1 MDNEVLDRYI
11 NSLDS
16 KYDEKEKLIVQNIE
30 KTNINIIHTSIHKT
44 YTNAHNILSS
54 IHYANCL
61 LQQKKRYTKKID
73 DIIKKVLA
81 LQQNNPLQD
90 YYGLWPIYLEEPI
103 FEMPNP
109 DFNIASFIQ
118 NSLLSIY
125 KNFYD
130 ILPKDILYSIESAC
144 CAASTFIV
152 NRNCALNTSHIV
164 VLECYCCVL
173 SGELFSHPE
182 FVNYGMQKFE
192 SFMHFVLSHGDF
204 MDFNSPTYSY
214 QMAGSLGSI
223 LKNIHNSKVL
233 ENAEVLNKLLWSSI
247 SKHYHHSTGQMAGP
261 YSRSTSD
268 FLDDEN
274 KKLIAEATNNKTSY
288 VSENINLSDSLLNI
302 STSICPPKFY
312 PFFSGEKYIEYSQR
326 LISNGTVY
334 PYYTYPLVATTYM
347 RPKYAF
353 GTFNRMELWEEYKPF
368 IAHFGTQSH
377 PYSIKVTC
385 NVNGSSFSSSH
396 LFCLQVKNSALG
408 HVCFSTN
415 RGLYHISDKQYTDGK
430 IKTSDLRIR
439 YQITGP
445 IENLKFKQND
455 NKLYTF
461 YDDICFIFSYDYYKT
476 DTLKPY
482 IEFTRN
488 KGHSYFDFVLYC
500 GKEKKLN
507 LSDLEHMVCQF
518 SFHISEDEII
528 NSSVKNSLE
537 NGYLVSQMQKD
548 DFNMLIKSPAKPT
561 DWVFCFMNNCQMING
576 ILLEDFAR
584 NTEEAALQYDFITS
598 SSSKIPINILKNNK
612 NPIDDILEKIE
623 RLTSLDFKNL
633 QSECKNIMTLIAKNN
648 ISLDMTK
655 RLAIRIL
662 TNIFDIS
669 KGYSL
674 IFENSLKYEYSN
686 IYINLSQDNSIKSVE
701 NTILSVLNKVQLDY
715 QMFSENKKRKDFIN
729 SITNIIEKNY
739 QNPTLSLA
747 YIAEKLQ
754 MTESHISKTF
764 HKNTGMTYIQYLTR
778 IRMEKAKELM
788 NNGEKNIHNLSEKC
802 GYEYTTSFLRA
813 FKKYTGSTVGTYL
826 KKQ

>member
-1 MDNEVLDRYI
+1 MDNEILDIYI
-11 NSLDS
+11 KHLDS
-16 KYDEKEKLIVQNIE
+16 KYDEKEKLIVQNIS
-30 KTNINIIHTSIHKT
+30 KKNINNIHTSIHKT
-44 YTNAHNILSS
+44 YTNAHNVLTS
-54 IHYANCL
+54 IHYADYL

-73 DIIKKVLA
+73 DIIKKVLS
-81 LQQNNPLQD
+81 LQQNNPLRD

-118 NSLLSIY
+118 NPLLNIY

-144 CAASTFIV
+144 CAASTFMV
-152 NRNCALNTSHIV
+152 NRNCALHVSHIV
-164 VLECYCCVL
+164 VLECYGCVL
-173 SGELFSHPE
+173 SGELFSRPE

-204 MDFNSPTYSY
+204 MDFNSPTFSFM
-214 QMAGSLGSI
+214 MATSLGSM

-233 ENAEVLNKLLWSSI
+233 EIAETLNKLLWSSL
-247 SKHYHHSTGQMAGP
+247 SKHYHFSTGQMAGP

-268 FLDDEN
+268 FLDDST
-274 KKLIAEATNNKTSY
+274 KKIIADATNNILRTSTT
-288 VSENINLSDSLLNI
+288 L
-302 STSICPPKFY
+302 CPPKFY
-312 PFFSGEKYIEYSQR
+312 PFFSDEKYIEYSQR

-334 PYYTYPLVATTYM
+334 PYYTYPLVATTYI

-368 IAHFGTQSH
+368 IAHFGTQSN
-377 PYSIKVTC
+377 PYSIKVAC

-415 RGLYHISDKQYTDGK
+415 RGLHHISDKQYTDGK
-430 IKTSDLRIR
+430 IKTTDLRIR

-445 IENLKFKQND
+445 IDNLKFKQND

-482 IEFTRN
+482 IEFTQN
-488 KGHSYFDFVLYC
+488 KGYSYFDFVLYC
-500 GKEKKLN
+500 GKEKTFN
-507 LSDLEHMVCQF
+507 LSDLEHMICQF
-518 SFHISEDEII
+518 SFHISENEMIA
-528 NSSVKNSLE
+528 NSVKNSLE
-537 NGYLVSQMQKD
+537 NGYLISQMQNN
-548 DFNMLIKSPAKPT
+548 DFNMLIKSPVKPK
-561 DWVFCFMNNCQMING
+561 DWVFCFMNNYQMING

-584 NTEEAALQYDFITS
+584 NTEEAALQYDFIIS
-598 SSSKIPINILKNNK
+598 SSSEIPINISKYNK
-612 NPIDDILEKIE
+612 TPIDDILEKIE

-633 QSECKNIMTLIAKNN
+633 QSECKNILTLIAKNN

-662 TNIFDIS
+662 TNIFEVS

-674 IFENSLKYEYSN
+674 IFENILKYEYSN

-701 NTILSVLNKVQLDY
+701 NTILSVLDKLQLDY
-715 QMFSENKKRKDFIN
+715 QMFSENEKRKNLIN

-764 HKNTGMTYIQYLTR
+764 HKSTGMTYIQYLTR

-788 NNGEKNIHNLSEKC
+788 NNGERNIHILSEKC
-802 GYEYTTSFLRA
+802 GYEYTTSFLRT
-813 FKKYTGSTVGTYL
+813 FKKYTGFTISTYL
-826 KKQ
+826 KNSNN